1 MPIPTKYLLS
11 QIKTNHLLLKKIN
24 INFGTI
30 KHKKERVAPLCLFS
44 QRNNPYCD
52 LLKNLLQI

>member
-1 MPIPTKYLLS
+1 MLAHNK
-11 QIKTNHLLLKKIN
+11 IKTNHLLLKKIN

-30 KHKKERVAPLCLFS
+30 KRKKERVAPLCLFS

>member
-11 QIKTNHLLLKKIN
+11 PNHLLLKKIN

-30 KHKKERVAPLCLFS
+30 KRKKERVAPLCLFS

>member
-1 MPIPTKYLLS
+1 MLAHTK
-11 QIKTNHLLLKKIN
+11 IKTNHLLLKKIN

-52 LLKNLLQI
+52 LLEKLLQIYKEYN